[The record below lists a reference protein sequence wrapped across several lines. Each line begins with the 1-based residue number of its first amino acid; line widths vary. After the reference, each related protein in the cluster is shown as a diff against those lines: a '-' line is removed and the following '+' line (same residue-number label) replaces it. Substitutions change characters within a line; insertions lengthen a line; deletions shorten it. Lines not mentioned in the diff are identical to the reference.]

1 MSKKAVCVVVD
12 CQKVRFI
19 RGYCSIHYAEYQSA
33 ERFRSL
39 SDLHETESL
48 ASQMAASSL
57 GCGILL
63 KKGAVNKEWQP
74 RFFVAQPA
82 MTLHYFKTK
91 NENKSQGIIDLSEY
105 RDCQFTIVEPSEQQV
120 ETQSNNTEN
129 NQEKKSILTLPHLK
143 ETTRSGSMGAILGH
157 ERTKKMGSRK
167 SSRSR
172 ETQYLIELKN
182 PDKPKG
188 RTYTMACKDPV
199 DLEYWRDILNQ
210 SSVLEMQEKIRI
222 SDHIVEKTKRD
233 ATQEITKLSR
243 ELNQKKEDYQ
253 KLLVKTKEEKAN
265 LMALVESLRSIKNK
279 SEPASDETKQEEF
292 MALSQN
298 AFPSVSTCMGPV
310 RWGYLN
316 IEAGKSVQGVKRRW
330 CVLCR
335 SEVNRGG
342 YELRWFKTTTDI
354 EPVRVIRLQT
364 EENIHLIQYKNNI
377 MNLYTLPVNVE
388 NKDQED
394 DSLGISPDA
403 QKKMKLA
410 YKCHAHDLRDAEAW
424 VGAFKLANVK
434 VVLQAS
440 SPNAVSG
447 KRLSTDVIGDR
458 VIILEDSQ
466 IKSITISI
474 ENHVM
479 HDKVVTYTILIKTKK
494 GQWTI
499 KKRFNDFLAL
509 HNELLE
515 LRKKMSRGRAMLPL
529 PVLPKKK
536 FRLTKLTE
544 KELAQRQ
551 QDLHKYIQSLCQ
563 SAPVFSESDYLRKFL
578 AGTI

>member
-1 MSKKAVCVVVD
+1 
-12 CQKVRFI
+12 
-19 RGYCSIHYAEYQSA
+19 
-33 ERFRSL
+33 
-39 SDLHETESL
+39 
-48 ASQMAASSL
+48 
-57 GCGILL
+57 
-63 KKGAVNKEWQP
+63 
-74 RFFVAQPA
+74 
-82 MTLHYFKTK
+82 
-91 NENKSQGIIDLSEY
+91 
-105 RDCQFTIVEPSEQQV
+105 
-120 ETQSNNTEN
+120 
-129 NQEKKSILTLPHLK
+129 
-143 ETTRSGSMGAILGH
+143 
-157 ERTKKMGSRK
+157 
-167 SSRSR
+167 
-172 ETQYLIELKN
+172 
-182 PDKPKG
+182 
-188 RTYTMACKDPV
+188 
-199 DLEYWRDILNQ
+199 
-210 SSVLEMQEKIRI
+210 
-222 SDHIVEKTKRD
+222 
-233 ATQEITKLSR
+233 
-243 ELNQKKEDYQ
+243 
-253 KLLVKTKEEKAN
+253 
-265 LMALVESLRSIKNK
+265 
-279 SEPASDETKQEEF
+279 
-292 MALSQN
+292 
-298 AFPSVSTCMGPV
+298 
-310 RWGYLN
+310 
-316 IEAGKSVQGVKRRW
+316 
-330 CVLCR
+330 
-335 SEVNRGG
+335 
-342 YELRWFKTTTDI
+342 
-354 EPVRVIRLQT
+354 
-364 EENIHLIQYKNNI
+364 
-377 MNLYTLPVNVE
+377 
-388 NKDQED
+388 
-394 DSLGISPDA
+394 
-403 QKKMKLA
+403 MKLA